1 MHLPVKAR
9 LKLMAIQTSAESAH
23 DASLSATRRL
33 SDINRA
39 MATAPSSERA
49 NLEFEISRWRGKQE
63 ETQRWYRSYADLVA
77 RLEGYILTLGPVQ
90 LADAKVKTVTIAKGE
105 TLAQAAARIRAKISG
120 LKMERQKVLQA
131 ALPIA
136 DAKLQAAEYVAK
148 LVERGA
154 PKIVYGH
161 TQDFRALFN
170 AIVDGAYT
178 SQQDIGA
185 HLAWLDSAAF
195 LQRLCEQI
203 DAAAKPLFAI
213 GAQARTERF
222 AGLDAEL
229 LLCEFEDEA
238 VVEKSEV
245 DGPVLERRADADPRA
260 ILGLAVNRG
269 VMKAAIVTAERV
281 R

>member
-161 TQDFRALFN
+161 DRDFRAQFSALIDN
-170 AIVDGAYT
+170 AYT
-178 SQQDIGA
+178 TQQDIGA
-185 HLAWLDSAAF
+185 HLAWLDPSAF
-195 LQRLCEQI
+195 LARLCEQI
-203 DAAAKPLFAI
+203 DAAPKPLFAI
-213 GAQARTERF
+213 SAKQRTER
-222 AGLDAEL
+222 LLTLEAEL
-229 LLCEFEDEA
+229 LALEFDEEA
-238 VVEKSEV
+238 IVTQSEIE
-245 DGPVLERRADADPRA
+245 GPILERRAQADPRA
-260 ILGLAVNRG
+260 ILGVTIFL
-269 VMKAAIVTAERV
+269 KPAAASAKAERV